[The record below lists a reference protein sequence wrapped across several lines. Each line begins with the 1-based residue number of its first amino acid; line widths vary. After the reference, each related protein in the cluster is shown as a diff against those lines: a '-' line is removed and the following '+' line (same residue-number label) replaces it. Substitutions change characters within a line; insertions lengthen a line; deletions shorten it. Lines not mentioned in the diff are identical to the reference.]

1 MIIIKKN
8 PCSNRSKRWIEYNN
22 FSIDS
27 VKSYLLNILSYY
39 PFSFKFNKNNSKLF
53 IKFNN
58 NSYYIKIDYDNIGL
72 VLVNRTTG
80 IKKYY
85 YNFSPWKNIFND
97 IMNNILC

>member
-8 PCSNRSKRWIEYNN
+8 PDSNRSKRWISYND
-22 FSIDS
+22 FSLDS
-27 VKSYLLNILSYY
+27 VKSYLLNILYGY
-39 PFSFKFNKNNSKLF
+39 PFSYKFNGNNSKLF

-72 VLVNRTTG
+72 ILVNRITG

-97 IMNNILC
+97 IMNNIIC

>member
-8 PCSNRSKRWIEYNN
+8 HDSKRSKRWIEYNN

-27 VKSYLLNILSYY
+27 VKSYLLDILSEY
-39 PFSFKFNKNNSKLF
+39 PFSFRFNKNNSKLF
-53 IKFNN
+53 IKYNN

-72 VLVNRTTG
+72 VLVNRITG

-97 IMNNILC
+97 IMNNIIC

>member
-8 PCSNRSKRWIEYNN
+8 HDSKRSKRWIEYNN

-27 VKSYLLNILSYY
+27 VKSYLLDILSEY
-39 PFSFKFNKNNSKLF
+39 PFSFRFNKNNSKLF
-53 IKFNN
+53 IKYNN

-72 VLVNRTTG
+72 VLINRITG

-97 IMNNILC
+97 IMNNIIC